1 MNTRAVA
8 ALLVGMASI
17 TEACAHKEQAAP
29 ANAPS
34 QAIPSDVAVAT
45 RPANDCEWIQR
56 ADVEAIVGP
65 LAEAPRPGDGGCIYS
80 LPIPQQVQDE
90 RDKLDKVRAALL
102 KLPGADT
109 SARNKGKKQ
118 YDTYGFLLEVDL
130 QDIGMTESVGNA
142 ASAIL
147 AGWVQ
152 EESDTEL
159 TTTGAGNRDSVRKAL
174 GGWDAPGKPYGGRV
188 GHIRVSVSPIAS
200 DFALERD
207 KLDTLAIRV
216 RDRIPD
222 HPFPLTGSSPTD
234 SHDPCA
240 LLERKEAE
248 AILGPLLVPPYRTG
262 NDGPFAFA
270 NGPSCGYYSAGHRVL
285 ILTPHW
291 TGGKMD
297 VNASRGVGG
306 LIAAVTHND
315 AAAAADTLEGP
326 WDQATLTPDGRLE
339 LVKGDRALEVEY
351 QVSSTDE
358 IGALKLARV
367 AMRRLAAAKP

>member
-1 MNTRAVA
+1 MRRRGLTA
-8 ALLVGMASI
+8 ALLALLASC
-17 TEACAHKEQAAP
+17 TGSKQPDADSSSRSSDHPAP
-29 ANAPS
+29 AD
-34 QAIPSDVAVAT
+34 IPVAS
-45 RPANDCEWIQR
+45 RPANDCEWIPR

-65 LAEAPRPGDGGCIYS
+65 LAEAPRTGDGGCIYA
-80 LPIPQQVQDE
+80 LPIPPQVQEE

-109 SARNKGKKQ
+109 SPRNRNKKQ

-130 QDIGMTESVGNA
+130 QDIGMSESVGSA

-159 TTTGAGNRDSVRKAL
+159 TATGAGNRDSVRKAL

-200 DFALERD
+200 DFALARD
-207 KLDTLAIRV
+207 KLDTLAVRV
-216 RDRIPD
+216 RERIPD
-222 HPFPLTGSSPTD
+222 HPFPLSESSPTD
-234 SHDPCA
+234 PRDPCA

-270 NGPSCGYYSAGHRVL
+270 NGPSCGYYAAGHRVL

-291 TGGKMD
+291 TGGKLD
-297 VNASRGVGG
+297 LNASRGVGG
-306 LIAAVTHND
+306 LIAAVTKND
-315 AAAAADTLEGP
+315 AAQAADTLEGP

-339 LVKGDRALEVEY
+339 LLKGDRALEVEY
-351 QVSSTDE
+351 RVSSTDE